1 MKNFALTCLL
11 ILGIYAFSKAQNSN
25 VGDSKWSF
33 GLGVEILDLFTP
45 EEKSFSTFSQPI
57 NFGPKIQAWFNPNS
71 SLAIPISISSPFVRR
86 YKNEELGTSHYRHN
100 LITST
105 GVIYKFNNGYMLK
118 ETTPVAPYIFV
129 LANMQYMISP
139 ENTNQ
144 IGFNIPTGI
153 GLNFRIVEDMAF
165 NISGGYAFA
174 ASEKTQAH
182 IFYNA
187 GFMFDLG
194 GESKDKEKKPI
205 VEVIPEPI
213 DTDGDGIPDDED
225 ECPFGY
231 GLAEFGGCPDTDG
244 DGIPDHLDKC
254 PELAGLAE
262 FDGCPDTDGD
272 GIPDHL
278 DDCPEV
284 AGVARLNGCPE
295 PDRDGD
301 GIIDIEDDC
310 PDVPGL
316 AIHKGCPDTDGD
328 GIPDHLD
335 KCPNEP
341 GPLSNK
347 GCPEIKSEVKA
358 RLDFAANAIQFE
370 TGSALI
376 KTSSF
381 KILDEVAE
389 ILKEWSQYSVSVE
402 GHTDNVGSAESNLI
416 LSEKRAA
423 AAATYLINKGIDAKR
438 VKSVGFGLTK
448 PIADNSTV
456 QGRNKNRRVEF
467 NLYIAD

>member
-1 MKNFALTCLL
+1 
-11 ILGIYAFSKAQNSN
+11 
-25 VGDSKWSF
+25 
-33 GLGVEILDLFTP
+33 
-45 EEKSFSTFSQPI
+45 
-57 NFGPKIQAWFNPNS
+57 
-71 SLAIPISISSPFVRR
+71 
-86 YKNEELGTSHYRHN
+86 
-100 LITST
+100 
-105 GVIYKFNNGYMLK
+105 MLK

-129 LANMQYMISP
+129 LANMQYMTSP
-139 ENTNQ
+139 DNANQ

-153 GLNFRIVEDMAF
+153 GLNFRIVEDMSL
-165 NISGGYAFA
+165 NLSGGYAFG
-174 ASEKTQAH
+174 ASEKTQDH
-182 IFYNA
+182 LFYNA

-194 GESKDKEKKPI
+194 GESKDEEEKPI
-205 VEVIPEPI
+205 VEVVPEPL
-213 DTDGDGIPDDED
+213 DTDGDGIIDDED
-225 ECPFGY
+225 ECPEVY
-231 GLAEFGGCPDTDG
+231 GLAEFAGCPDTDG
-244 DGIPDHLDKC
+244 DGIIDNSDKC

-272 GIPDHL
+272 GIPDHS

-284 AGVARLNGCPE
+284 AGVARLKGCPE

-301 GIIDIEDDC
+301 GVIDIEDDC

-328 GIPDHLD
+328 GIEDRLD
-335 KCPNEP
+335 KCPTEP

-347 GCPEIKSEVKA
+347 GCPEIKEEVKA